1 MQGTGATTA
10 AVSRLAAELQKQEVL
25 VKAEFLE
32 QKRIPDSPTAHK
44 EFAVKRLNS
53 RSYQMSPAALQARCK
68 GERSAVARVK
78 MNKFKMHQT
87 SSDRFQIFRR

>member
-32 QKRIPDSPTAHK
+32 RKRIQDTPTAHK
-44 EFAVKRLNS
+44 EFAIKRLNS
-53 RSYQMSPAALQARCK
+53 RSYQILRRLYKP
-68 GERSAVARVK
+68 VARG
-78 MNKFKMHQT
+78 NA
-87 SSDRFQIFRR
+87 RRSPK